1 MILHRSINI
10 SDSYSVLIK
19 SSERPGTQG
28 SYIGD
33 EIIDAFESTINRV
46 REQSLELQFRSVRG
60 PV

>member
-1 MILHRSINI
+1 MILHRSNNI

-46 REQSLELQFRSVRG
+46 REQSLELQFRSV
-60 PV
+60 